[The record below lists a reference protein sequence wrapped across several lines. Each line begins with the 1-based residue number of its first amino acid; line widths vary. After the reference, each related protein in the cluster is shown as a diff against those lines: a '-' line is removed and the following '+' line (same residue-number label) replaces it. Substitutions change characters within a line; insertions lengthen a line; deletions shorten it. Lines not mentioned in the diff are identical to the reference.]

1 LGIASEISEACS
13 EDRAGSGVY
22 EVLLRRNDKMVPG
35 IPELG
40 LKELIS
46 IACWY
51 IWWERRKITHD
62 ESVQNPARSAQPIMA
77 LALNYWRALKKT
89 GKARREGWAKPKEGH
104 VKLNVDAGFS
114 QDSQSGASGAVIRD
128 DNGRFIAAS
137 CCGIE
142 HVNDATMAEAR
153 ALRDGLVLAGQ
164 LGCSRLEVNSDC
176 LDVIITMQE
185 GGSSAGTAAA
195 LYEECTFLARGF
207 TSVSFSHCPR
217 ESNKVAHKLAAS
229 AEGFQ
234 SVVWIEDP
242 PDFIVGQLAIDVN
255 LFSL

>member
-1 LGIASEISEACS
+1 
-13 EDRAGSGVY
+13 
-22 EVLLRRNDKMVPG
+22 
-35 IPELG
+35 
-40 LKELIS
+40 
-46 IACWY
+46 
-51 IWWERRKITHD
+51 
-62 ESVQNPARSAQPIMA
+62 
-77 LALNYWRALKKT
+77 
-89 GKARREGWAKPKEGH
+89 
-104 VKLNVDAGFS
+104 
-114 QDSQSGASGAVIRD
+114 
-128 DNGRFIAAS
+128 
-137 CCGIE
+137 
-142 HVNDATMAEAR
+142 MAEAR

-242 PDFIVGQLAIDVN
+242 PDFIVAQLAIDVN